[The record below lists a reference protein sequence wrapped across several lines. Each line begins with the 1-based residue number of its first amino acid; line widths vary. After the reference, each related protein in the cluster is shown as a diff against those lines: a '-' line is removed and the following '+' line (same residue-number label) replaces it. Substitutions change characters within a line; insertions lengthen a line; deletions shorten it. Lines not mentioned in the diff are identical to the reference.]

1 MMDEITKA
9 KERKFNDI
17 DLGLKVGTKEE
28 AAWNNILKGAELE
41 IEQFQRAIIVNKAII
56 RTAKKMMREEKKKQR
71 LILKTKTN
79 SKKAK
84 DLNS

>member
-1 MMDEITKA
+1 MDEITKA
-9 KERKFNDI
+9 KERKFDDI

-56 RTAKKMMREEKKKQR
+56 RTAIKMMRIEEKKKQR
-71 LILKTKTN
+71 IILKEQKI
-79 SKKAK
+79 
-84 DLNS
+84 

>member
-1 MMDEITKA
+1 MDEITKA

>member
-1 MMDEITKA
+1 MDEITKA
-9 KERKFNDI
+9 KERKFDDI

-28 AAWNNILKGAELE
+28 AAWNNILKAAELE

-71 LILKTKTN
+71 LILKTKNN
-79 SKKAK
+79 SKRAK